1 MDKNQK
7 DKKTERPA
15 TGLEKSTGR
24 ARPDLTKQDVET
36 IISEKGLV
44 FIDPL
49 SDFGFKRLLGTDRCK
64 KFTIHLLNTF
74 IGQDIGTITDIGFI
88 NSEQVGFLP
97 GRKKV
102 RLDIHCKTQDE
113 DHVII
118 EMQRERQQYFV
129 NRLRVYSSHSTVSSV
144 AIGDT
149 VYASVPKVY
158 SLSFMEMN
166 MAEFKGRSKF
176 FWKVFQKDDDNKIF
190 SKENVLYFVELCKFA
205 AQLETLDLTDE
216 KNLWLFMLTHVTD
229 VSEELLERSDP
240 IFRCFHRECLVSNL
254 NDMEKKEYVKSVLE
268 YDDVRE
274 SMMCEREVG
283 REEGRVEG
291 REEGIEQGR
300 EEKTHLLVR
309 NMLAEGLD
317 PAMVAKIADLTEEEV
332 LAMREGM

>member
-7 DKKTERPA
+7 DKT
-15 TGLEKSTGR
+15 
-24 ARPDLTKQDVET
+24 
-36 IISEKGLV
+36 
-44 FIDPL
+44 
-49 SDFGFKRLLGTDRCK
+49 
-64 KFTIHLLNTF
+64 
-74 IGQDIGTITDIGFI
+74 
-88 NSEQVGFLP
+88 
-97 GRKKV
+97 
-102 RLDIHCKTQDE
+102 
-113 DHVII
+113 
-118 EMQRERQQYFV
+118 
-129 NRLRVYSSHSTVSSV
+129 
-144 AIGDT
+144 
-149 VYASVPKVY
+149 
-158 SLSFMEMN
+158 
-166 MAEFKGRSKF
+166 EFKGRSKF

-216 KNLWLFMLTHVTD
+216 KNLWLFMLTHVAD
-229 VSEELLERSDP
+229 VSDELLERSDP

-283 REEGRVEG
+283 RK
-291 REEGIEQGR
+291 
-300 EEKTHLLVR
+300 EKTRLLVR

>member
-74 IGQDIGTITDIGFI
+74 IGQDIGVITDIGFI

-118 EMQRERQQYFV
+118 EMQRERQQHFV
-129 NRLRVYSSHSTVSSV
+129 NRLRV
-144 AIGDT
+144 
-149 VYASVPKVY
+149 
-158 SLSFMEMN
+158 
-166 MAEFKGRSKF
+166 
-176 FWKVFQKDDDNKIF
+176 
-190 SKENVLYFVELCKFA
+190 
-205 AQLETLDLTDE
+205 
-216 KNLWLFMLTHVTD
+216 
-229 VSEELLERSDP
+229 
-240 IFRCFHRECLVSNL
+240 
-254 NDMEKKEYVKSVLE
+254 
-268 YDDVRE
+268 
-274 SMMCEREVG
+274 
-283 REEGRVEG
+283 
-291 REEGIEQGR
+291 
-300 EEKTHLLVR
+300 
-309 NMLAEGLD
+309 
-317 PAMVAKIADLTEEEV
+317 
-332 LAMREGM
+332 

>member
-7 DKKTERPA
+7 DKKAERPA

-74 IGQDIGTITDIGFI
+74 IGQ
-88 NSEQVGFLP
+88 
-97 GRKKV
+97 
-102 RLDIHCKTQDE
+102 
-113 DHVII
+113 
-118 EMQRERQQYFV
+118 
-129 NRLRVYSSHSTVSSV
+129 

-216 KNLWLFMLTHVTD
+216 KNLWLFMLTHVAD
-229 VSEELLERSDP
+229 VSDELLERSDP

-283 REEGRVEG
+283 RE
-291 REEGIEQGR
+291 QGR
-300 EEKTHLLVR
+300 EEKTRLLVR

-317 PAMVAKIADLTEEEV
+317 PAMVAKITELTEGEV
-332 LAMREGM
+332 LAMREER

>member
-7 DKKTERPA
+7 DKT
-15 TGLEKSTGR
+15 
-24 ARPDLTKQDVET
+24 
-36 IISEKGLV
+36 
-44 FIDPL
+44 
-49 SDFGFKRLLGTDRCK
+49 
-64 KFTIHLLNTF
+64 
-74 IGQDIGTITDIGFI
+74 
-88 NSEQVGFLP
+88 
-97 GRKKV
+97 
-102 RLDIHCKTQDE
+102 
-113 DHVII
+113 
-118 EMQRERQQYFV
+118 
-129 NRLRVYSSHSTVSSV
+129 
-144 AIGDT
+144 
-149 VYASVPKVY
+149 
-158 SLSFMEMN
+158 
-166 MAEFKGRSKF
+166 EFKGRSKF

-254 NDMEKKEYVKSVLE
+254 NDMEKKEYVTSVLE